1 VVNAGKNAT
10 PVVKLQVPYF
20 EKAPFSISDVTKET
34 LHEEELA
41 ERAGKTKNSS
51 LRSSVLN
58 FRYIY

>member
-41 ERAGKTKNSS
+41 ERAGENEKFK
-51 LRSSVLN
+51 LKKLN
-58 FRYIY
+58 VEF